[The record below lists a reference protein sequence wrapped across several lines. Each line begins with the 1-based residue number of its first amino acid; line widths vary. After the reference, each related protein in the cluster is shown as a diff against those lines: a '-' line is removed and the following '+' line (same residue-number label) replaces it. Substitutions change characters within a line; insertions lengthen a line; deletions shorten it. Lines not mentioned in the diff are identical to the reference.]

1 MGGGGAAV
9 AAAAAAAV
17 ARAVK
22 ASGAIVKVAPEEF
35 QKLLDQNTQGLVVH
49 AAGSFFSRRHKY
61 IMGYK
66 GLAFYT
72 SAREPL
78 TVPRACQVVEAKRIW
93 IPG

>member
-1 MGGGGAAV
+1 MGGGAG

-17 ARAVK
+17 ANAVK
-22 ASGAIVKVAPEEF
+22 ASGAIVKVVPEEF
-35 QKLLDQNTQGLVVH
+35 QKLLEQNAQGLVVH
-49 AAGSFFSRRHKY
+49 AATTFFSRRHKY

-72 SAREPL
+72 SARESL

>member
-1 MGGGGAAV
+1 MGGGGAA

-17 ARAVK
+17 AQAVK
-22 ASGAIVKVAPEEF
+22 ASGAIVKVVPEEF
-35 QKLLDQNTQGLVVH
+35 QKLLDQNAQGLVVH
-49 AAGSFFSRRHKY
+49 AVRSFFSTRHKY
-61 IMGYK
+61 IMGFK

-78 TVPRACQVVEAKRIW
+78 NVPRGCQIVEAKRIW